1 MKNIL
6 NLDESERRRILYLHE
21 TATKKQYLSEQDPNA
36 NTADAQAV
44 ADASVDPNKETETK
58 QNPINILNN
67 DPKEL
72 LNYKVGSKG
81 IEFKEKG
88 TEVWQPLQNKRNID
102 ILRLKIKDVMSKGQS
117 PQNVTQ
123 SAATPTDQTQTTSQS
138 DWKSIKITSNTDADV
153 ANMKKKINL
162 ACGTVYTDY
171 ENRLKTTEQ
180 QMAGKTLDQQK
191 ELTKVMRKD
200 QKDVEK
206 FCFQQYS
213 KTNKLLP
220 EEKPAYDKLRSVWI
234 KMLNASWKV
243 IAPQLTKLL
252 NAGIEAGGDA
262 GSKAV
267 GDAAGK
273 AVLNALKAKK

>member
-6 NLDESERRRILYLHE
+6 NLDESERKRILNLHE

-36 NTADAQAV
+36 NAGAAV
-44 ADASVDPNKETETK
+44 APANTNKP
-58 QNPINILNN
+58 PINPLTALNN

-72 LNYKVGSKG
+72 LNYKNGPEG
-81 IEFKEKG
+81 IEYTEKG
-88 TEVWQPLQNKRNID
+88 TQNWQPLQNKKNIEV
-102 ILRLKIKDVMSKGQS
+102 LKLKIRDVMKGQS

-123 SAATPTDQTQTTSQS
+123 SAATPTDQTQTTSQA

-171 ENRLKTTEQ
+171 ENRVKTTEQ
-180 QMAGKTLDQQK
+180 QLAGKTLDQQK
-191 ELTKVMRKD
+191 ELTKTMRKD

-213 KTNKLLP
+213 KTNKLQP
-220 EEKPAYDKLRSVWI
+220 EEKPAYEKLRNVWMR
-234 KMLNASWKV
+234 MLNASWKA

-252 NAGIEAGGDA
+252 NSGIEAAGDA

>member
-6 NLDESERRRILYLHE
+6 NLDESERRRILNLHE
-21 TATKKQYLSEQDPNA
+21 TATKKQYLSEQETNA
-36 NTADAQAV
+36 TPEPVNT
-44 ADASVDPNKETETK
+44 NKPTTK
-58 QNPINILNN
+58 PPINPLTALNS
-67 DPKEL
+67 DPKEF
-72 LNYKVGSKG
+72 LNYKNGPKG
-81 IEFKEKG
+81 IEYAEKG
-88 TEVWQPLQNKRNID
+88 TQNWQPLQNKQNIEV
-102 ILRLKIKDVMSKGQS
+102 LKLKIRDVMKGQS

-123 SAATPTDQTQTTSQS
+123 SAATPTDQTQVAGQE

-171 ENRLKTTEQ
+171 ENRVKTTEQ
-180 QMAGKTLDQQK
+180 QLAGKTLDQQK
-191 ELTKVMRKD
+191 ELTKTMRKD

-213 KTNKLLP
+213 KTNKLQP
-220 EEKPAYDKLRSVWI
+220 EEKPAYEKLRSVWMR
-234 KMLNASWKV
+234 MLNASWKA
-243 IAPQLTKLL
+243 IAPELTKLL
-252 NAGIEAGGDA
+252 KAGIEAGGDA

-267 GDAAGK
+267 ADVTGK